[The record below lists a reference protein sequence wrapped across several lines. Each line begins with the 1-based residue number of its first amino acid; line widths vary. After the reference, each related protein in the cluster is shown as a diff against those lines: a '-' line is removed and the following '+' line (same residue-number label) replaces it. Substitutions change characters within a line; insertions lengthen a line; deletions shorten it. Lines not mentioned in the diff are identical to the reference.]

1 MQFACFLIYI
11 YKWRVKSRY
20 QKAGKERQRDTA
32 TDYNIQFY
40 SYKTA
45 DDCNTDYNIQYYS
58 YKTADDCNTDY
69 NIQYYS
75 YKTADDCNTDYN
87 AVAEKKESK
96 ERDAATDYNTDY
108 RRY

>member
-1 MQFACFLIYI
+1 MCVCVCVCEREGEPLITTLTIMQFACFLIYI

-32 TDYNIQFY
+32 
-40 SYKTA
+40 
-45 DDCNTDYNIQYYS
+45 
-58 YKTADDCNTDY
+58 TDY